1 MCVFC
6 GYGSRTAVWW
16 SWSWTTDDWDDNR
29 ERESEIDTIGYI
41 ERDALVMKARHLL
54 QCCKSENMICCK
66 CLSVI
71 FYIFLAF
78 PSGAVKGLD
87 AHAARGGDS
96 LPLRR
101 QTHPVWTIMN
111 TLSWDWGEMQLLLQ
125 NQIKLKMQCNGKYC
139 FHVWWRLKSLLITDL
154 EAHKKMHW

>member
-1 MCVFC
+1 MSKLGQNLVQNQALAAIYLHQGVCVCSVVMAVELQC
-6 GYGSRTAVWW
+6 GGHGAGRLMTG
-16 SWSWTTDDWDDNR
+16 TTIER

-111 TLSWDWGEMQLLLQ
+111 TLS
-125 NQIKLKMQCNGKYC
+125 
-139 FHVWWRLKSLLITDL
+139 
-154 EAHKKMHW
+154 